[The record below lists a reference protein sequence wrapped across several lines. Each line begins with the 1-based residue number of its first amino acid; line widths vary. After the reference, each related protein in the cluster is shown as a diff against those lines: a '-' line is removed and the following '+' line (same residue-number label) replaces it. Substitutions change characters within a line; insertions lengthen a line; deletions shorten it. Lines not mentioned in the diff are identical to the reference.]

1 MNRFHL
7 LGFLFLFISIIII
20 SLGIIQGD
28 ISFGVIVF
36 IPFVIGQGS
45 ISVVG
50 FLALVMSFLLF
61 SLAFF
66 KDNIVFHRDNDN
78 GYHRENLRGSSEK
91 ESKLNVSGIILVGPI
106 PFVFGSTRRM
116 VVSLFI
122 LSLLFIILFW
132 LIIPMF
138 LK

>member
-36 IPFVIGQGS
+36 IPFVIGKGS

-50 FLALVMSFLLF
+50 FLSLIMSFLFF

-66 KDNIVFHRDNDN
+66 RDNIVFHRDNDN
-78 GYHRENLRGSSEK
+78 GFQREKLCESSEK
-91 ESKLNVSGIILVGPI
+91 ESKLNVSGIILIGPI
-106 PFVFGSTRRM
+106 PLVFGSTKHM

-122 LSLLFIILFW
+122 LSVLFIILFW
-132 LIIPMF
+132 LIIPML